1 MEKIANAGK
10 SLTITAYRAASALFA
25 LCTILYIMLASF
37 EQPNPALLLIF
48 AGLSLLSWRL
58 GKLTEKLA
66 KRRAD

>member
-10 SLTITAYRAASALFA
+10 SAAITAYRVASALFT
-25 LCTILYIMLASF
+25 LCAILYIMLASF

-48 AGLSLLSWRL
+48 AGLSLLSWKL

-66 KRRAD
+66 KKKD